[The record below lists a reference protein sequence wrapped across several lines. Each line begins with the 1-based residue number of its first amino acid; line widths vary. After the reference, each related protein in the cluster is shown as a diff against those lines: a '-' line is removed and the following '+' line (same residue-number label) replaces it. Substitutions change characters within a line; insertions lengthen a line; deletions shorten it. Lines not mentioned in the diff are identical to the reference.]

1 MKQAATNR
9 AASVTGV
16 SIMLDKR
23 FRMECALLG
32 TRLPYPP
39 ANRYETIVKQR
50 HVLLLGRSIDLNKL
64 ISQRINAN
72 MQKSLD
78 LALTRFEASDLTGIV
93 VRAPGCSVCG
103 GAGRCANGGQSCC
116 CLCRVVGCFVWVL
129 VRDCCRNTLQRT
141 VIQ

>member
-1 MKQAATNR
+1 
-9 AASVTGV
+9 
-16 SIMLDKR
+16 
-23 FRMECALLG
+23 MECALLG

-39 ANRYETIVKQR
+39 ANRYETLMKQR

-93 VRAPGCSVCG
+93 VRTPERKGDWGG
-103 GAGRCANGGQSCC
+103 GAGLEEQEQDGY
-116 CLCRVVGCFVWVL
+116 RVYRPC
-129 VRDCCRNTLQRT
+129 
-141 VIQ
+141 

>member
-1 MKQAATNR
+1 MYQLSRSFVDTHCLVVVRGCLVDIFTVMAFLKCTIC
-9 AASVTGV
+9 V
-16 SIMLDKR
+16 SILLDKR
-23 FRMECALLG
+23 FRMECARLG

-39 ANRYETIVKQR
+39 ANRYETLMKQR

-93 VRAPGCSVCG
+93 VRTL
-103 GAGRCANGGQSCC
+103 GREGIEDA
-116 CLCRVVGCFVWVL
+116 F
-129 VRDCCRNTLQRT
+129 RNFG
-141 VIQ
+141 IAW